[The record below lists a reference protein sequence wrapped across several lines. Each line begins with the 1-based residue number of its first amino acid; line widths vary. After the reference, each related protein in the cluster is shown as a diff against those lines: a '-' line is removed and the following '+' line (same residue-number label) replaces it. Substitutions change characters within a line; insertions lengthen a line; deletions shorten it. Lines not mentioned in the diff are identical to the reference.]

1 MLVTGYV
8 SGRARGPRLTHDI
21 YDVCPGR
28 WLGRRVHRLAAAKG
42 GKRAALVEE
51 RLVGGECSCFVCI
64 PRKAMLAAVER
75 ADPWRSWRAPDEKR
89 YPAVDPTTAWS
100 RAPNERADV
109 SGAIA
114 DAGAS
119 WRVRRH
125 RSYPLNGGGQ
135 RPR

>member
-1 MLVTGYV
+1 MDTN
-8 SGRARGPRLTHDI
+8 
-21 YDVCPGR
+21 DVIVLGW

-89 YPAVDPTTAWS
+89 YPAVDPDNRVVA
-100 RAPNERADV
+100 RAKRA
-109 SGAIA
+109 
-114 DAGAS
+114 
-119 WRVRRH
+119 RRRQ
-125 RSYPLNGGGQ
+125 RSN
-135 RPR
+135 R